1 MRRWD
6 NFEPIYWQQNLLILT
21 RHGNIFQLLVAYQN
35 WIFLR
40 QWNHFPALYVA
51 AKTVTF
57 VEISRLIQLWYFG
70 QTLGQFLATKLDLVL
85 MKPGEPQHNLC
96 GFSMI
101 SVATYL
107 QFAET

>member
-57 VEISRLIQLWYFG
+57 VEISRLFPAVVFWTDIG
-70 QTLGQFLATKLDLVL
+70 TISSNKA
-85 MKPGEPQHNLC
+85 
-96 GFSMI
+96 GFSPD
-101 SVATYL
+101 
-107 QFAET
+107 ETR